1 MISKIK
7 WKNHS
12 VLGNLELDFTKDNGK
27 IYNTIIL
34 AGENGTGKTT
44 ILDTISEFLNLGA
57 VTPFDYIEYKIED
70 DDFRIY
76 YRDQDRHELGFH
88 QRESLETGEKRRV
101 YSNKNNDKESI
112 NNDLDDIRHYGI
124 AYSKA
129 RSGFKTNIVKSSTT
143 EQIDDNKYNDD
154 EKEDFTNIKQLLVDL
169 SSQDNAEWM
178 RITKNGINMDF
189 EEFKKQSK
197 LYRFELAF
205 NDFFDRMKFKEV
217 DETDPNEKKIIFE
230 KHGKSIPVDSLSTGE
245 KQIVFRGTQLLRNMN
260 SIKDGVVLVDE
271 PELSMHPRWQEK
283 ILDYYNKLFIKDN
296 IQLAQMIF
304 ATHSEYVIKSA
315 LPNSRDALIIVLKEK
330 ENVITP
336 VKITA
341 PSVLPTITSAET
353 NYLAFNIV
361 SIDYH
366 IQLYGYLQAKTQK
379 HKIKECDNYI
389 KNHPS
394 YDSNKYGKMSQ
405 YGNTQYETLCTYI
418 RNAIDHPDS
427 GNTYTKEELRTSI
440 EFLIELCKE
449 NDT

>member
-7 WKNHS
+7 WKNHFI
-12 VLGNLELDFTKDNGK
+12 LGNLELDFTKDDGE
-27 IYNTIIL
+27 IYDTIIL
-34 AGENGTGKTT
+34 VGENGTGKTT
-44 ILDTISEFLNLGA
+44 ILDTISDFLNLGS

-70 DDFRIY
+70 DIFRIFY
-76 YRDQDRHELGFH
+76 TNRDDHKEGWH
-88 QRESLETGEKRRV
+88 QRELLKTGEKKKV
-101 YSNKNNDKESI
+101 YSNKYNRKPIDD
-112 NNDLDDIRHYGI
+112 DLEDIRHYGI

-143 EQIDDNKYNDD
+143 EQIDINKYNDD

-178 RITKNGINMDF
+178 RITKNGVDINF
-189 EEFKKQSK
+189 EEFKNQSK

-205 NDFFDRMKFKEV
+205 NDFFDRMEFKEV
-217 DETDPNEKKIIFE
+217 DETDPNEKKIIFN
-230 KHGKSIPVDSLSTGE
+230 KNGKNIPVDSLSTGE

-260 SIKDGVVLVDE
+260 SLKDGVVLVDE

-283 ILDYYNKLFIKDN
+283 ILDYYRKLFIKDN
-296 IQLAQMIF
+296 IQLAQMVF

-315 LPNSRDALIIVLKEK
+315 LQNLQNALIIVLKEK
-330 ENVITP
+330 DNIIVP
-336 VKITA
+336 VRITA

-366 IQLYGYLQAKTQK
+366 IQLYGYLQAKEQK
-379 HKIKECDNYI
+379 HGIKECDNYI
-389 KNHPS
+389 KDHRL
-394 YDSNKYGKMSQ
+394 YDANKYGKSSQ
-405 YGNTQYETLCTYI
+405 YKNTQYETLSTYI

-440 EFLIELCKE
+440 EFLIELCK
-449 NDT
+449 